1 MSAGKPFRDS
11 DSVVRATR
19 AAQLVGA
26 IRLGQQKTHL
36 RRQRGDV
43 LLTTGEEF
51 AYTAEDEVRS
61 RFAVM
66 VSARGWKDSARQEIE
81 LPDLFSD
88 QVSLG
93 DGTVL
98 YVHEDNGLSSE
109 TILDTKASN
118 SKRAQAYNDVYEQ
131 GDPAGLRIQE
141 VRHDSGLLYVGSGD
155 HERDAPGLDRMG
167 ERRHRSEH
175 VARIINHVMEHRQE
189 WL

>member
-1 MSAGKPFRDS
+1 M
-11 DSVVRATR
+11 
-19 AAQLVGA
+19 
-26 IRLGQQKTHL
+26 
-36 RRQRGDV
+36 
-43 LLTTGEEF
+43 LTTGEEF

-131 GDPAGLRIQE
+131 GA
-141 VRHDSGLLYVGSGD
+141 
-155 HERDAPGLDRMG
+155 
-167 ERRHRSEH
+167 RRGFAFR
-175 VARIINHVMEHRQE
+175 R
-189 WL
+189 